1 MKDAS
6 RMHKL
11 PRRISNCQRDR
22 LGLLAFTVVYRKMEQ
37 SIEPKSR
44 LPFNR
49 TSRTAEQCVA
59 SGVTQTPFSLPNLR
73 SLNHD
78 ETEQVLTIF
87 QSASHIT
94 ASPGISPQR
103 LDWARE
109 SRYTPRRP
117 RCFGRRRVARVCDNV
132 WPSFAQQIFYDSSL
146 ESCNSVLTWLLLA
159 SVVVVSFCLLAVE
172 GGVKR
177 SKEVF
182 IYAQKASHVCC
193 AMPGWVLDVL

>member
-73 SLNHD
+73 SWTTTKQNKFWRFSKVLPTSPRVQEFHHKDWIEPVNQGTHLVDRGALAVDELPAFATTFGRVLLNRFS
-78 ETEQVLTIF
+78 T
-87 QSASHIT
+87 
-94 ASPGISPQR
+94 
-103 LDWARE
+103 
-109 SRYTPRRP
+109 TPRWNL
-117 RCFGRRRVARVCDNV
+117 VIV
-132 WPSFAQQIFYDSSL
+132 YSL
-146 ESCNSVLTWLLLA
+146 DCSWLA
-159 SVVVVSFCLLAVE
+159 
-172 GGVKR
+172 
-177 SKEVF
+177 
-182 IYAQKASHVCC
+182 
-193 AMPGWVLDVL
+193 